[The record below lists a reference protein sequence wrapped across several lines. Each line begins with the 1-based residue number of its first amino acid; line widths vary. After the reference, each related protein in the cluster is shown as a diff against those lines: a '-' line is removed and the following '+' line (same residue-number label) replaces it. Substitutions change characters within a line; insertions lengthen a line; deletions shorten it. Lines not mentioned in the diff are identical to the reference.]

1 MHGNFTLH
9 KRLGENATPRSD
21 LMPGRAAERPILFPR
36 RTPGSGALRRE
47 SSKRMR
53 EVGVLLIAFAPLDA
67 VFSGG
72 PRALRW
78 MLLCFS
84 FGVLLFI
91 AALVLERTRFDG
103 P

>member
-1 MHGNFTLH
+1 MADSGQPTV
-9 KRLGENATPRSD
+9 
-21 LMPGRAAERPILFPR
+21 AARIVE
-36 RTPGSGALRRE
+36 A
-47 SSKRMR
+47 MR

-67 VFSGG
+67 MFCGG
-72 PRALRW
+72 LRALRW
-78 MLLCFS
+78 MLLFFS